1 MFVLFFSVD
10 DKYAYSF
17 GKDVERMMFDTS
29 RKKIWRILQS
39 NEDYSLCQSYP
50 RHHIVPASIND
61 EQIKSVAGFRSGN
74 RIPSV
79 VWRYVDG
86 WMENRLIDWWAGVRL
101 AMGGQQI
108 DRQVLGW
115 LWVVSRLIDWWAGV
129 RLASY
134 GWTAD

>member
-1 MFVLFFSVD
+1 MHPVFKVHAGYFLYVMFVVAVLSVD
-10 DKYAYSF
+10 EKYAYSF

-29 RKKIWRILQS
+29 RKKIWRILLA

-50 RHHIVPASIND
+50 RHHIVPASITD
-61 EQIKSVAGFRSGN
+61 EQIKSVAGFRSGK

-86 WMENRLIDWWAGVRL
+86 GWGGVRW
-101 AMGGQQI
+101 I
-108 DRQVLGW
+108 N
-115 LWVVSRLIDWWAGV
+115 

-134 GWTAD
+134 LVYRQAWWLAGCC

>member
-1 MFVLFFSVD
+1 MITDVCPSFFFSVD

-86 WMENRLIDWWAGVRL
+86 WVESRLIDWWADVRV

-108 DRQVLGW
+108 DRLVG
-115 LWVVSRLIDWWAGV
+115 RC
-129 RLASY
+129 
-134 GWTAD
+134 